1 MRSGIFLLLGTN
13 LGDKS
18 GNLAGARAAIATG
31 AGKIVAA
38 SAIYET
44 SAWGK
49 VDQPSFFNQVVA
61 IDTQLDPQR
70 LLDRILAIEVA
81 LGRVRDE
88 KWGPRI
94 IDIDILFYDQH
105 VVNDPN
111 LTIPHIGI
119 PDRRFVLEPL
129 NEIAPDFFHPRLHQT
144 VGELLRN
151 CSDPLPVKK
160 L

>member
-13 LGDKS
+13 LGDKA
-18 GNLAGARAAIATG
+18 GNLANARAALSTDV
-31 AGKIVAA
+31 GKIAAA

-44 SAWGK
+44 GAWGR
-49 VDQPSFFNQVVA
+49 VDQPSFYNQVVV
-61 IDTQLDPQR
+61 INTQLDPEK
-70 LLDRILAIEVA
+70 LLEKILTIERE
-81 LGRVRDE
+81 LGRVRDA

-94 IDIDILFYDQH
+94 IDIDILFYDDE
-105 VVNDPN
+105 VVNTPS

-129 NEIAPDFFHPRLHQT
+129 NEIAPDLFHPRLHQT
-144 VGELLRN
+144 VGELLQN